1 MYYIH
6 PLYHYAILKNMDC
19 VYVCRPGDNEELRYS
34 IRSLVANMPY
44 DNLWLVGYK
53 PSWYV
58 GNFISVPNT
67 TTKFENIR
75 LAIKAAAENNNI
87 SDDFILMNDDFF
99 VIKPANPNIILH
111 GGLLIDKISRYRSML
126 GSGRYITL
134 LENTYKFLVNSG
146 IKNPLDYDIHT
157 PMVFNKNNLLQ
168 IINRR
173 HFPRSLYGNIFSIGG
188 ELSKD
193 VKIYPKNSL
202 LKNEIDHNL
211 PYISTQDDSFEDLYN
226 NLLKDKFSNKSIYEI

>member
-1 MYYIH
+1 
-6 PLYHYAILKNMDC
+6 MDC

-34 IRSLVANMPY
+34 IRSVVANMPY

-75 LAIKAAAENNNI
+75 LAIKAAAEHNEI

-99 VIKPANPNIILH
+99 VIKPANPDKVLH

-126 GSGRYITL
+126 ETGRYITL
-134 LENTYKFLVNSG
+134 LENTHKFLVKSG

-157 PMVFNKNNLLQ
+157 PIVFNKSNLLQ

-173 HFPRSLYGNIFSIGG
+173 HFPRSLYGNMFKVGG
-188 ELSKD
+188 EFTND
-193 VKIYPKNSL
+193 VKVYSDNSL
-202 LKNEIDHNL
+202 LKHNL
-211 PYISTQDDSFEDLYN
+211 PEDSPYISTQDDSFN
-226 NLLKDKFSNKSIYEI
+226 NLFNSLLKDMFTEPSKYEHL

>member
-1 MYYIH
+1 
-6 PLYHYAILKNMDC
+6 MDC

-34 IRSLVANMPY
+34 IRSVVKNLPH

-58 GNFISVPNT
+58 GNFISVLNT

-75 LAIKAAAENNNI
+75 LAIKAAAEHNEI
-87 SDDFILMNDDFF
+87 SDNFILMNDDFF
-99 VIKPANPNIILH
+99 VIRPANPDVVLH
-111 GGLLIDKISRYRSML
+111 GGLLTDKINRYRSML

-134 LENTYKFLVNSG
+134 LENTHKFLIKSG

-173 HFPRSLYGNIFSIGG
+173 HFPRSLYGNIFKVGG
-188 ELSKD
+188 EFTND
-193 VKIYPKNSL
+193 VKVYPDNSL
-202 LKNEIDHNL
+202 LKYDIQQDS
-211 PYISTQDDSFEDLYN
+211 PYISTQDDSFDNLFN
-226 NLLKDKFSNKSIYEI
+226 SLLKHMFPDQSKYEHL